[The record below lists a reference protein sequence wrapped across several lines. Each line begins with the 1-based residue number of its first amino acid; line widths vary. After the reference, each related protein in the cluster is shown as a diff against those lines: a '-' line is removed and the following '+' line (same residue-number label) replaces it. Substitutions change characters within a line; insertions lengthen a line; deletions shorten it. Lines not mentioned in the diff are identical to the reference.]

1 MSDRNIRI
9 KNTRIAGMK
18 QFLFIILFSFFSLI
32 TVAQTEYAGKVRDSI
47 SSEPLERVSVVAYD
61 SKNAVTAYCF
71 SDGSGRFRL
80 IVPSGKT
87 ISHVVFSMLG
97 YGKQIL
103 AAKQM
108 NNNMVVLM
116 SEQMTEL
123 RNVTVRSN
131 GMHLRSD
138 TLSYTVN
145 MFRQSTDRSIAD
157 VMSHMPGITVTERY
171 NTVSGKKYLEV
182 LYRGA

>member
-32 TVAQTEYAGKVRDSI
+32 TVAQTEYAGQVRDSI

-157 VMSHMPGITVTERY
+157 VMSHMPGITVTE
-171 NTVSGKKYLEV
+171 SGIIQYQGKSI
-182 LYRGA
+182 